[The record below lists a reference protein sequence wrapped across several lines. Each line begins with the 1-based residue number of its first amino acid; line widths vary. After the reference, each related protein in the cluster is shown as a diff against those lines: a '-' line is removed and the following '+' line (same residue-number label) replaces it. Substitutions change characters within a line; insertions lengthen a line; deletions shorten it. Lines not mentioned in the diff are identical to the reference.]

1 MTKYKLEMS
10 EEQARTMVD
19 ALDLAIRIKIGQFGE
34 IVERCMDFE
43 PCEVK
48 EWCQRRDEAE
58 ALLLQARNIIMPELR
73 DINSLS
79 GSHGVYAKE
88 ETERAYNV
96 LLAVRS
102 CIAWH
107 NKPEGGYTVDFHK
120 PMAIHVSEEMPKCE
134 AVDDEKNYTRKRKSN
149 LVSN

>member
-10 EEQARTMVD
+10 EEQARTLIG
-19 ALDLAIRIKIGQFGE
+19 AIDLAIRIRLGQFGE
-34 IVERCMDFE
+34 IIEQCMDLDTGNIN
-43 PCEVK
+43 
-48 EWCQRRDEAE
+48 EWCQRRDDAE
-58 ALLLQARNIIMPELR
+58 AVLLQARNIIMPELR

-102 CIAWH
+102 CIAYH
-107 NKPEGGYTVDFHK
+107 NKPEGGYTVDFRR
-120 PMAIHVSEEMPKCE
+120 PMNIHVNEELPKCE
-134 AVDDEKNYTRKRKSN
+134 AVDDAKGNKRAGEGNKAAD
-149 LVSN
+149 